1 MKKFLGIIFFP
12 FKLLAILLIMLY
24 KILISPIFPKSCKYV
39 PSCSSYGIVAIKR
52 FGFFEGIFLTIKRV
66 LRCHPKAKGG
76 KDYVPDNIK
85 GDIKW
90 II

>member
-1 MKKFLGIIFFP
+1 MKKFLNIVFYP
-12 FKLLAILLIMLY
+12 FKIIAISLIYIY

-39 PSCSSYGIVAIKR
+39 PSCSSYGVIAIKR
-52 FGFFEGIFLTIKRV
+52 FGIFEGIFLTIKRIA
-66 LRCHPKAKGG
+66 RCHPKGKGG

-90 II
+90 IL